1 MKKLDFNALEQPVLE
16 LTLKDEAKTVV
27 RCAVPEEELVER
39 LGVIAADLPAVVK
52 DTTGQTTRQLFAF
65 CAELMSCNADGLT
78 FTAEE
83 LRDKYKLKLYDLVVF
98 VKMYLEFIKEIEG
111 AKN

>member
-16 LTLKDEAKTVV
+16 LTLRDDEKTVV
-27 RCAVPEEELVER
+27 RCSVPTEEMVER
-39 LGVIAADLPAVVK
+39 LMAVASDMKAVIKDDTGAA
-52 DTTGQTTRQLFAF
+52 TRELFAF
-65 CAELMSCNADGLT
+65 AAELMNNNADGLT

-83 LRDKYKLKLYDLVVF
+83 LRDKYKMKLYDLVIF
-98 VKMYLEFIKEIEG
+98 VKTYFDFIQEING

>member
-16 LTLKDEAKTVV
+16 LTLKDEDKTVV
-27 RCAVPEEELVER
+27 RCAVPTEELVER
-39 LGVIAADLPAVVK
+39 LQYIATDLQAVIKDNTGAA
-52 DTTGQTTRQLFAF
+52 TRELFGFA
-65 CAELMSCNADGLT
+65 AELMSCNADGLT